1 MSHRWYYDISLKQ
14 RLTMIVIGAFIAV
27 LFITSIFTFYFSKE
41 ILLDGEKR
49 AMGLTN
55 LSLQNGLQDLLYE
68 RFSKVD
74 LVKNDTRLSDTRDW
88 DERTR
93 VLKELKN
100 SFNGIYDLNI
110 IDSTTGRM
118 LATTADEGWF
128 DYDNQNKPWFQG
140 LKNSGGH
147 LFFNIERYPGSKDTF
162 MNYVS
167 SMPTGELMLVRLNMM
182 TLFDSALRPVY
193 DYYQEHDVDGS
204 YPFLTDS
211 QGLVIWHP
219 DENLIADLN
228 IAQREDSLGD
238 IGKAILQG
246 QGGQS
251 SYNFNNLTKLSSYQ
265 IFGGKADE
273 GGLGWGLIIT
283 VDEEHLLSGFKTLRI
298 YLLGLAAAI
307 LLLVALLS
315 VFVFKTVFKHLDFI
329 SRDAV
334 AISNLNLANLES
346 GYLTERGDEI
356 GSLAKAFDTMHTSLA
371 GLLNRS
377 VSDSQSASQASDQVE
392 NVAGSVV
399 AGTEDIISSLSN
411 ISASLEEVSA
421 AAEEISASSE
431 EMAASAIEMSEGLK
445 ESSSSAEVIMGDVD
459 GLIDTTNGNI
469 DRSLKI
475 YEEIGQSL
483 SKAIE
488 SSAVINQVA
497 DMANIIESIAEQTNL
512 LALNAAIEAARAGE
526 HGRGFNVVAEEVRK
540 LANDSSDT
548 VADIKRVT
556 AMVQTSIGQLVK
568 SSNDLLDFVGGPVS
582 GDYKNFVE
590 ILEGYKVNVASLS
603 NSSMIASS
611 TAAELTEVVG
621 EVARAINDV
630 TISVTESSQM
640 SVSASET
647 SAQIGAL
654 VADLQDVIGDMQTKS
669 RAVVEELSRVK
680 L

>member
-1 MSHRWYYDISLKQ
+1 MFHSWYYNMNLKQ
-14 RLTMIVIGAFIAV
+14 RLTMIVIAAFIVV
-27 LFITSIFTFYFSKE
+27 LLSTSIFTLYFSKE
-41 ILLDGEKR
+41 ILLEGEQR

-74 LVKNDTRLSDTRDW
+74 LVKNDTRLSNTRDW
-88 DERTR
+88 NERSQ

-110 IDSTTGRM
+110 IDPADGRM

-128 DYDNQNKPWFQG
+128 DYDNQNKNWFQG
-140 LKNSGGH
+140 LKDSSAQ
-147 LFFNIERYPGSKDTF
+147 LFYNIERYPGSKDTF

-167 SMPTGELMLVRLNMM
+167 TMPSGELMLVRLNMM
-182 TLFDSALRPVY
+182 TLFDAALRPVY
-193 DYYQEHDVDGS
+193 DYYQEHGVDGS

-219 DENLIADLN
+219 DENHIAELDVLN
-228 IAQREDSLGD
+228 RDDSLGD
-238 IGKAILQG
+238 IGKAISQG
-246 QGGQS
+246 LEGNT
-251 SYNFNNLTKLSSYQ
+251 SYNFNQLNKLASYK
-265 IFGGKADE
+265 IVGGRTEE
-273 GGLGWGLIIT
+273 GGLGWGLVLT

-298 YLLGLAAAI
+298 YLLGLTAALMLI
-307 LLLVALLS
+307 VALLS
-315 VFVFKTVFKHLDFI
+315 VYLFKTVFKHLDSI

-334 AISNLNLANLES
+334 AISNLNMSDLES
-346 GYLTERGDEI
+346 GYLTERNDEI
-356 GSLAKAFDTMHTSLA
+356 AGVAKAFASMHTSLA
-371 GLLNRS
+371 GLLNKS
-377 VSDSQSASQASDQVE
+377 VSDSQSASRASDQVE

-421 AAEEISASSE
+421 AAEEISASSQ
-431 EMAASAIEMSEGLK
+431 EMAASAIEMSEALK
-445 ESSSSAEVIMGDVD
+445 ESSQGAEEIMGDVD
-459 GLIDTTNGNI
+459 GLIDATNGNI
-469 DRSLKI
+469 DRSLRI
-475 YEEIGQSL
+475 YQEIGQSL

-540 LANDSSDT
+540 LANDSSET

-556 AMVQTSIGQLVK
+556 GLVQDSIGELVK

-582 GDYKNFVE
+582 GDYRSFVD
-590 ILEGYKVNVASLS
+590 ILEGYKANISSLS
-603 NSSMIASS
+603 SSSMIASS

-630 TISVTESSQM
+630 TMSVTESSQM

-654 VADLQDVIGDMQTKS
+654 VSDLQEVIVDMQDKS